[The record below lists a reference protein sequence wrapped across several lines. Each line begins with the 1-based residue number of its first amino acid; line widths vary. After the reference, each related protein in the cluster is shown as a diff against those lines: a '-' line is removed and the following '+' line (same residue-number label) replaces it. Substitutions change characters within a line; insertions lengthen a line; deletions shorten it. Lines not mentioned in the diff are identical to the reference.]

1 VVAERRDRKKDDD
14 ELNEIHVNTHTHMVS
29 LRAENCNLPD
39 TVKNSTILLML
50 NVRDK
55 HITCK
60 EP

>member
-1 VVAERRDRKKDDD
+1 MWLQREGTGKD
-14 ELNEIHVNTHTHMVS
+14 EMNSMIHVNTHIHVVP

-39 TVKNSTILLML
+39 TIKNSTILLML

-55 HITCK
+55 HINCK